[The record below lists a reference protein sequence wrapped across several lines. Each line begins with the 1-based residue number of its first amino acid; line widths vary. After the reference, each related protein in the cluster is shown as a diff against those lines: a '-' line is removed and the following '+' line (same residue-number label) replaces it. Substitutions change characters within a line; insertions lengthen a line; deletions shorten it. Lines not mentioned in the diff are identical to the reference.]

1 VTRSFLPIVAAVSV
15 CASLAAQELPFTH
28 YTSSDQVPLSS
39 ASVQKLLQDHQGYMW
54 FAFYSSG
61 LTRYDGHAME
71 DLGLADGLGDL
82 TVRDFAEDTAHH
94 LWVGSESGLVVS
106 EKPLDAYGPGDRI
119 HFVRTMGGVALPKA
133 RIRRNCITTGADG
146 WVWIATVDGVERF
159 RFRGNVIERGSVDR
173 LSHGEGIS
181 SMLAVRDGTL
191 LVALGDGSISRIDT
205 NGREVASL
213 GASSGIPAVASS
225 ALMESRDGSLWGG
238 CLNGLVWR
246 LRGGVAS
253 EVNHDLT
260 ERIVSILETSRGEIW
275 VASLGNGAVHFDGSN
290 PGVRHLAN
298 RTTGLL
304 GDTLWSMIE
313 DREGNLWFAQ
323 NGGASRLRKDYA
335 AFESYT
341 GRSRTGEKPLLP
353 DLSAFVVLPPHI
365 ATGPYSNSMW
375 VGTGGGVAAIRD
387 GRTVATLGLHDGLL
401 SNSVYALAL
410 DSRGR
415 LWIGDVGGVNCL
427 APKGN
432 TPPPLPNA
440 TTRGVVAD
448 GVESTMTA
456 YPLDTDYAAR
466 AVRLGNGLETV
477 WLAGSGGVSVLA
489 GDEWFLFRT
498 ASGLPPA
505 GATSVAIDDDG
516 YVWAGTPDNGLF
528 RSDLPFDPAIYRTR
542 LRTGSREVAQPTFS
556 PLWTRANG
564 APSNTVRTLQWL
576 HKRLWVGTTEGLAV
590 ATLNPLRAVA
600 VLPTASLGGTSII
613 GLAADAGRH
622 SVWVAQNDGLAEVDE
637 NDFHLRSRVTKADG
651 LLEDE
656 AWAYGPVSVGGG
668 RVYLA
673 TAAGVTIYNPALQQ
687 INDVPPIVRF
697 RRTLVHGD
705 NVGSNEVDIEYA
717 ALTFSDESRV
727 AYRTRLIGYDR
738 DWSPEKRDVK
748 IRYTNLSAFLVPK
761 TYRFEVMARNS
772 DGVWSTSAATLMF
785 PIRPPFWLRWWAFL
799 AYAGVIWLVGRTAN
813 RWRLRKLQQRN
824 RHLETL
830 IDARTEELL
839 AQARQLESVD
849 HLVEVINRELV
860 LENVMRSLLEQTM
873 LLFPQAEKS
882 LFIRVDHEHQRT
894 EVVAVSGYDLEAVR
908 TIRMT
913 PEEAS
918 RRYSEHA
925 EVLEEGVYLI
935 HEDRYREL
943 AGSDKTAHLPAPKTM
958 LAMEVS
964 LAGRIEGFL
973 ILSNFTNTAA
983 FGRSDLRELARIREH
998 AVSAISK
1005 ARILRELQI
1014 KNREA
1019 EEANQAKSRFLA
1031 NMSHE
1036 LRTPMNAIIGF
1047 SEILT
1052 DRLAAKI
1059 DEKSMNF
1066 LRSILSSGRHLLDII
1081 NDILDLSKIE
1091 AGRMEIFPETFSLRL
1106 AIDSVCQVM
1115 RGMSARK
1122 SIVFATEIDT
1132 AVDQIETDNAKFKQI
1147 LYNLLSN
1154 AVKFSPEESI
1164 VTIRARRIAATERKP
1179 ELIAVEVADNGIGIA
1194 SENLA
1199 LIFEEFRQIDG
1210 GISRQ
1215 YGGTGLGL
1223 PLVKKFVELQ
1233 GGSIAVESQPGKGS
1247 TFTVT
1252 LPLRFQGATIPS
1264 PIVAADGVVIP
1275 PGNRILIVEDED
1287 EAYATLSAYIVSA
1300 GYVPI
1305 RARYAEEATRLARSM
1320 RPTAITLDI
1329 ILPGAEGWQV
1339 LKIIKSDP
1347 DTCDIPVI
1355 IVSMIDNRE
1364 LGIAFGAEDYFV
1376 KPVDRERLMRR
1387 LREITVRT
1395 ASPRHPRL
1403 LLIDDDV
1410 SVHELLEPELTKQGY
1425 QLETALSGAEG
1436 LKRAEG
1442 SKPDVII
1449 LDLMMPGMS
1458 GFEVAELLKRQEGTA
1473 RIPIFVLT
1481 AKDLT
1486 PHDLERLRQGVTGL
1500 VMKGNTAARRL
1511 ITAIQSLDA
1520 RPTTTLGSG

>member
-1 VTRSFLPIVAAVSV
+1 VTRSFLSFVAAVSV
-15 CASLAAQELPFTH
+15 CASVAAQELPFTH
-28 YTSSDQVPLSS
+28 YTSSDPIPLSS
-39 ASVQKLLQDHQGYMW
+39 ASVQKLLQDDQGYIW

-71 DLGLADGLGDL
+71 EFGLADGLGDL
-82 TVRDFAEDTAHH
+82 TVRDFGEDTTHH

-106 EKPLDAYGPGDRI
+106 EKPLDAYGPGQRI
-119 HFVRTMGGVALPKA
+119 HFVSKVGNVALPKA

-146 WVWIATVDGVERF
+146 WLWIATVDGVERF
-159 RFRGNVIERGSVDR
+159 RFRGNAVEQGPVDR
-173 LSHGEGIS
+173 LKHGDGIS

-191 LVALGDGSISRIDT
+191 LVALGDATISRID
-205 NGREVASL
+205 GSGHEVATL
-213 GASSGIPAVASS
+213 GVGNHIPPFGVS
-225 ALMESRDGSLWGG
+225 ALMEARDGSLWGG

-246 LRGGVAS
+246 LRDGMAV

-260 ERIVSILETSRGEIW
+260 ERVVSIIETSRGEVW
-275 VASLGNGAVHFDGSN
+275 AASLGSGAVHLDGSN
-290 PGVRHLAN
+290 PAVLHLAN
-298 RTTGLL
+298 RATGLL

-323 NGGASRLRKDYA
+323 NGGVSRLRKDYA

-341 GRSRTGEKPLLP
+341 GRSHTGEKPLLP
-353 DLSAFVVLPPHI
+353 DPSAFVVLPPGSGG
-365 ATGPYSNSMW
+365 GPYANSMW
-375 VGTGGGVAAIRD
+375 VGTGGGLAAIRD
-387 GRTVATLGLHDGLL
+387 GKTVATLAVRDGLL

-410 DSRGR
+410 DPRGR

-427 APKGN
+427 APKGSA
-432 TPPPLPNA
+432 PPAVPNSI
-440 TTRGVVAD
+440 TRDVVLDGVV
-448 GVESTMTA
+448 STMIS
-456 YPLDTDYAAR
+456 YPFDTDYAAR
-466 AVRLGNGLETV
+466 AVRLASGVETM

-489 GDEWFLFRT
+489 GDEWFLFRG

-505 GATSVAIDDDG
+505 GATAVAVDDEG
-516 YVWAGTPDNGLF
+516 FVWIGTPDNGLF
-528 RSDLPFDPAIYRTR
+528 RSDTPFDPATYSSR
-542 LRTGSREVAQPTFS
+542 LRAGSREIAQATFS
-556 PLWTRANG
+556 PIWTRSNG
-564 APSNTVRTLQWL
+564 APSNTVRTLMWL
-576 HKRLWVGTTEGLAV
+576 DKRLWIGTTEGLAV
-590 ATLNPLRAVA
+590 ATLKPFRTAT
-600 VLPTASLGGTSII
+600 VLTNASLGGTSII
-613 GLAADAGRH
+613 GLAPDPGRR
-622 SVWVAQNDGLAEVDE
+622 SVWVAQNRGLAEVDE
-637 NDFHLRSRVTKADG
+637 HDFHLRSRVTKADG
-651 LLEDE
+651 LLDDE
-656 AWAYGPVSVGGG
+656 AWAYGPVSVAGG
-668 RVYLA
+668 RVYVA
-673 TAAGVTIYNPALQQ
+673 TPEGVTIYNPALRQV
-687 INDVPPIVRF
+687 DAVPPIVRF
-697 RRTLVHGD
+697 RQTQIHGD
-705 NVGSNEVDIEYA
+705 SGGSNEVDIEYA

-761 TYRFEVMARNS
+761 DYRFEVKARNS
-772 DGVWSTSAATLMF
+772 DGVWSTAAATLAF
-785 PIRPPFWLRWWAFL
+785 RIWPALWLRWWAFL
-799 AYAGVIWLVGRTAN
+799 AYVAVIWLIGQTAN
-813 RWRLRKLQQRN
+813 RWRLRKLRERN
-824 RHLETL
+824 RQLETL
-830 IDARTEELL
+830 IDARTEELK

-860 LENVMRSLLEQTM
+860 LENVMRSLLEQAM

-882 LFIRVDHEHQRT
+882 LFIHVDHEHQRT
-894 EVVAVSGYDLEAVR
+894 EVVAGSGYDMEVMR
-908 TIRMT
+908 GIRMT

-935 HEDRYREL
+935 HEDRYRDL

-958 LAMEVS
+958 LAMEIS

-983 FGRSDLRELARIREH
+983 FGHSDLRKLARVREH

-1005 ARILRELQI
+1005 ARILRELQM

-1059 DEKSMNF
+1059 DDKSMNF

-1091 AGRMEIFPETFSLRL
+1091 AGRMEIFPETFSVRL

-1115 RGMSARK
+1115 KGMSARK
-1122 SIVFATEIDT
+1122 SIVFAIEIEG

-1164 VTIRARRIAATERKP
+1164 VTIRARRVAATERKP
-1179 ELIAVEVADNGIGIA
+1179 ESISVDVVDVGIGIA
-1194 SENLA
+1194 AENLGV
-1199 LIFEEFRQIDG
+1199 IFEEFRQIDG

-1233 GGSIAVESQPGKGS
+1233 GGSIVVESQPAKGS

-1264 PIVAADGVVIP
+1264 PIVAADGLVIP

-1287 EAYATLSAYIVSA
+1287 EAYSTLSAYIVAA

-1305 RARYAEEATRLARSM
+1305 RARHAEEATRLARSM

-1339 LKIIKSDP
+1339 LKTIKADP
-1347 DTCDIPVI
+1347 ETCEIPVI
-1355 IVSMIDNRE
+1355 IVSMVENRE

-1376 KPVDRERLMRR
+1376 KPVDRDRLMRR
-1387 LREITVRT
+1387 LREITVRAAT
-1395 ASPRHPRL
+1395 PRRPRL

-1410 SVHELLEPELTKQGY
+1410 SVHDLLEPELTKQGY
-1425 QLETALSGAEG
+1425 QLEKAFSGAEG
-1436 LKRAEG
+1436 LQRAES

-1449 LDLMMPGMS
+1449 LDLMMPGLS
-1458 GFEVAELLKRQEGTA
+1458 GFEVAELLRRQEATA

-1486 PHDLERLRQGVTGL
+1486 PQDREQLRQGVTGL
-1500 VMKGNTAARRL
+1500 VMKGSAAALRL
-1511 ITAIQSLDA
+1511 ITAIQSLDT
-1520 RPTTTLGSG
+1520 RPATTLGSG